1 MVGGGI
7 SAGQVALRLQDEGHE
22 VHLVSRHEMKEHQF
36 DSDPGWLGPKYMAG
50 FEKEKDLSKR
60 RQLISGARH
69 RGSVPPDVNHSLTES
84 IGNGGIKFHESG
96 VSSIGKHQDSVTL
109 NLDDGRSIQIDRIL
123 LATGF
128 MPKRPGGK
136 MVDQLITESQLPC
149 AECGYPIVDTDLCW
163 HPRLYV
169 SGPLAELEIG
179 PSSRNISGARSA
191 AKRIVRVARKSQLKW
206 FEITILLARLEAS
219 ITSHI

>member
-1 MVGGGI
+1 MTEN
-7 SAGQVALRLQDEGHE
+7 SLLWSLQD
-22 VHLVSRHEMKEHQF
+22 
-36 DSDPGWLGPKYMAG
+36 
-50 FEKEKDLSKR
+50 
-60 RQLISGARH
+60 QLNRLMMS
-69 RGSVPPDVNHSLTES
+69 NTQL
-84 IGNGGIKFHESG
+84 
-96 VSSIGKHQDSVTL
+96 
-109 NLDDGRSIQIDRIL
+109 IL

-179 PSSRNISGARSA
+179 PSSRNISGARRA
-191 AKRIVRVARKSQLKW
+191 AKRIVKVARKKSM
-206 FEITILLARLEAS
+206 EVI
-219 ITSHI
+219 

>member
-1 MVGGGI
+1 
-7 SAGQVALRLQDEGHE
+7 
-22 VHLVSRHEMKEHQF
+22 
-36 DSDPGWLGPKYMAG
+36 MAG
-50 FEKEKDLSKR
+50 FRKEKDLSKR

-69 RGSVPPDVNHSLTES
+69 RGSVPPDVNHSLAES

-96 VSSIGKHQDSVTL
+96 VSSIDKHQDSATL
-109 NLDDGRSIQIDRIL
+109 NLDDGTSIQIDRVL

-128 MPKRPGGK
+128 MSKRPGGK

-179 PSSRNISGARSA
+179 PSSRNISGARRA
-191 AKRIVRVARKSQLKW
+191 AKRIVKVARKK
-206 FEITILLARLEAS
+206 S
-219 ITSHI
+219 IEVI